1 MKRYLAGFLCLV
13 LAPHIW
19 AQASF
24 NLQAEKQSQ
33 LLVTR
38 RKNKWYRPPWNYS
51 NVIAWL
57 YFHHQQQKTLKRETS
72 LSVQLEKVHCLQTME
87 STLLF

>member
-24 NLQAEKQSQ
+24 NLQAEK
-33 LLVTR
+33 TIT
-38 RKNKWYRPPWNYS
+38 
-51 NVIAWL
+51 IACDPAEEQGTDRL
-57 YFHHQQQKTLKRETS
+57 GII
-72 LSVQLEKVHCLQTME
+72 QT
-87 STLLF
+87 